1 MHSVSDRI
9 DMTNG
14 FTSLRID
21 ERIMR
26 AIVKMGFIE
35 PTPVQTAT
43 IPLLMAGRDVMAQAQ
58 TGTGKTAAFGIPLLQ
73 KIKKSNKPHGL
84 ILVPTRELCV
94 QVSGELT
101 RLGEFIG
108 LRVLPVYGGA
118 AIDPQIESLRKGV
131 EIVVG
136 TPGRIIDHIKR
147 GTLDLREIKFL
158 VLDEAD
164 RMLDMGFI
172 DDIRFILSRT
182 PKQRNTMLFSATIP
196 QGVREIANNYMHE
209 PEMVTVSED
218 VLVLPTTDQVYLN
231 VGRKNKIWAL
241 CRILDAEKPKAIVF
255 CQTKRMVDILAHALL
270 SYGYPVAALHGDLT
284 QSRREKVL
292 NDFRSD
298 KIKVLIATDVA
309 ARGLDIEG
317 VTHVINYDIPE
328 DPEVYVHRIGRTGR
342 AGKEG
347 KAITFVTNQ
356 EEHLLKN
363 ITDFSGAGVKE
374 SQVPGGESAQ
384 QRETV
389 RKVWD
394 FDELADI
401 FGMVR
406 FGVNVGKADKVASTE
421 IANLIMKRARI
432 SDYMI
437 GNIEVEDKESVVEV
451 HKDVALKVINAMKGV
466 DLKSKKVE
474 FTPMKRK

>member
-1 MHSVSDRI
+1 VSVEI
-9 DMTNG
+9 
-14 FTSLRID
+14 
-21 ERIMR
+21 
-26 AIVKMGFIE
+26 
-35 PTPVQTAT
+35 
-43 IPLLMAGRDVMAQAQ
+43 
-58 TGTGKTAAFGIPLLQ
+58 
-73 KIKKSNKPHGL
+73 
-84 ILVPTRELCV
+84 
-94 QVSGELT
+94 T

-118 AIDPQIESLRKGV
+118 AIDPQIEALRKGV

-147 GTLDLREIKFL
+147 GTLDLREVKFM

-172 DDIRFILSRT
+172 DDIRFILSKT

-196 QGVREIANNYMHE
+196 QGVREIANNYMHD
-209 PEMVTVSED
+209 PEMITVSED
-218 VLVLPTTDQVYLN
+218 ILVLPTTDQVYLN

-255 CQTKRMVDILAHALL
+255 CQTKRMVDILAKALT

-292 NDFRSD
+292 NDFRAD

-363 ITDFSGAGVKE
+363 ITDFSGSGVKQSE
-374 SQVPGGESAQ
+374 VPGGESAKQ
-384 QRETV
+384 QETV

-406 FGVNVGKADKVASTE
+406 FGFNVGKADKVASPE
-421 IANLIMKRARI
+421 LANMIMKRARI
-432 SDYMI
+432 HDFMI
-437 GNIEVEDKESVVEV
+437 GNIEIDDRESVVEV

-466 DLKSKKVE
+466 DLKGKKVE
-474 FTPMKRK
+474 ITPMKRK

>member
-1 MHSVSDRI
+1 V
-9 DMTNG
+9 
-14 FTSLRID
+14 
-21 ERIMR
+21 
-26 AIVKMGFIE
+26 
-35 PTPVQTAT
+35 
-43 IPLLMAGRDVMAQAQ
+43 
-58 TGTGKTAAFGIPLLQ
+58 
-73 KIKKSNKPHGL
+73 
-84 ILVPTRELCV
+84 
-94 QVSGELT
+94 ELT
-101 RLGEFIG
+101 RLGEFVG

-118 AIDPQIESLRKGV
+118 VIDPQIEALRKGV

-147 GTLDLREIKFL
+147 GTLDLREIKFM

-209 PEMVTVSED
+209 AQMVTVSED

-255 CQTKRMVDILAHALL
+255 CQTKRMVDILAKALA

-292 NDFRSD
+292 GDFRID

-328 DPEVYVHRIGRTGR
+328 DPEIYVHRIGRTGR

-356 EEHLLKN
+356 EEHLLRN

-374 SQVPGGESAQ
+374 SQVPGGEGQQ

-394 FDELADI
+394 FDELADV

-406 FGVNVGKADKVASTE
+406 FGINAGKADNVSSTE

-432 SDYMI
+432 SDFMI
-437 GNIEVEDKESVVEV
+437 GNIDVDDKESVVEV
-451 HKDVALKVINAMKGV
+451 HKDVALKVINAMNGVELKG
-466 DLKSKKVE
+466 KKVE
-474 FTPMKRK
+474 LTPMKRK